1 MPLNLFFI
9 ALESVKFDV
18 IHLKLYMENKPYVIG
33 LDLGG
38 TNSVFGIVDAEGH
51 VVASTSIRTKGQND
65 LELYMESACAALA
78 PMIEQVGGTG
88 NIKGMGIGAPNGN
101 YYTGNIE
108 LAPNLPWKGV
118 VPFAKK
124 FNERLGIPVVLTND
138 ANAAA
143 IGEMTFGVAKGMKN
157 FIMITLGTG
166 VGSGIVINGE
176 LVYGC
181 DGFAGELGHVIVD
194 RGPEA
199 RLCGCG
205 RKGCLETYC
214 SATGVARTARQF
226 LTQRT
231 DESELRSIPLDD
243 ITSKDVSIAAEHGDK
258 LARDVYQFTGELLG
272 RSCAN
277 FTAFC
282 SPEAYVFFGGLTK
295 AGNLLM
301 DPLKQAYDENV
312 QNIFKGKA
320 KMLVSQLDDAQ
331 AAVLGAA
338 ALAWQ
343 I

>member
-1 MPLNLFFI
+1 
-9 ALESVKFDV
+9 
-18 IHLKLYMENKPYVIG
+18 MENKPYVIG

-38 TNSVFGIVDAEGH
+38 TNSVFGIVDADAN
-51 VVASTSIRTKGQND
+51 VLATTSIRTGEHKEVD
-65 LELYMESACAALA
+65 VYVDSCCKALA
-78 PMIEQVGGTG
+78 PLIEKVGGIG
-88 NIKGMGIGAPNGN
+88 NIKGLGIGAPNGN
-101 YYTGNIE
+101 YYKGTVE
-108 LAPNLPWKGV
+108 LAPNLPWKGII
-118 VPFAKK
+118 PLAKM
-124 FNERLGIPVVLTND
+124 FEERLGIPVVLTND

-166 VGSGIVINGE
+166 VGSGIVVNGE

-194 RGPEA
+194 TTPNA

-214 SATGVARTARQF
+214 SATGVARTAREF
-226 LTQRT
+226 LTTRT
-231 DESELRSIPLDD
+231 DATELRDIPLED

-258 LARDVYQFTGELLG
+258 LALDVYKFTGELLG

-295 AGNLLM
+295 AGNLIM
-301 DPLKQAYDENV
+301 DPIKAAYDANV

-320 KMLVSQLDDAQ
+320 KMLISQLDDAQ
-331 AAVLGAA
+331 AAILGAA
-338 ALAWQ
+338 ALAWK